1 MHTHTQ
7 TDTDTHTHTHTGTVH
22 KHTRRHCVCET
33 ERERETETPPDPPP
47 PISLA
52 GPHQSASSL
61 GVVGIPV
68 SLQDQGRGGPT
79 HHSQARAHLLVDAHP
94 VGRLVVRVAEPRH
107 TGVKDATDSV

>member
-1 MHTHTQ
+1 MRQ
-7 TDTDTHTHTHTGTVH
+7 
-22 KHTRRHCVCET
+22 R
-33 ERERETETPPDPPP
+33 ERERDRDRDRNRDPP
-47 PISLA
+47 PISPA

-61 GVVGIPV
+61 GVVGVPV

-94 VGRLVVRVAEPRH
+94 VGRLVVRIAKPRH